1 MGAMRLDY
9 VVGGIASVHVP
20 SIREVRAIAR
30 TSRPRDESSHMCAL
44 IPRHLGQSA
53 VAGPSLAGFRGCD
66 RCPIDSFV
74 VRAGEGHRRE
84 EEKLC
89 GNCEVVCDG
98 VWSLSANAKSDHYFR
113 QPIVPNHRLLR
124 PLVSRS

>member
-9 VVGGIASVHVP
+9 VVGGIASVLVP
-20 SIREVRAIAR
+20 SIHEAREIAR
-30 TSRPRDESSHMCAL
+30 TSRPRDESSRTGAL
-44 IPRHLGQSA
+44 IPMHHGQSA
-53 VAGPSLAGFRGCD
+53 GAGRQSTSSRDYD
-66 RCPIDSFV
+66 RRLIDSFA

-84 EEKLC
+84 VERLC

-98 VWSLSANAKSDHYFR
+98 VWSLSANAESDHCFR
-113 QPIVPNHRLLR
+113 LPIVPNRRPLR

>member
-30 TSRPRDESSHMCAL
+30 TSRPRDESSRMCAL
-44 IPRHLGQSA
+44 ILRHLGQFA
-53 VAGPSLAGFRGCD
+53 VAGPSSTSFRDCD
-66 RCPIDSFV
+66 RRLIGSFV
-74 VRAGEGHRRE
+74 VTAGEGHRRE
-84 EEKLC
+84 VERLC

-98 VWSLSANAKSDHYFR
+98 VLSLSANAKSDHCFR
-113 QPIVPNHRLLR
+113 QPIVLNHRLLR